1 MYVKGRRFTPELL
14 DRWRKE
20 KRGTGTGKDYIPWH
34 QVRPADPASR
44 GRSHLVNWRFDRLH
58 HLLSDNEWVVFG
70 LCTML
75 SNVVDLR
82 EQYPLALKPHPS
94 DVSPY
99 CLFKHEGW
107 SAGTLEIAQDLNIAH
122 PDIRSKGRVVPWVM
136 TTDFVV
142 TLAMPN
148 GRMQL
153 LAISVKESSE
163 VDQPR
168 TRELLAIEREYW
180 IRQGCNWLLITPELC
195 APDVLKTLKS
205 SLPWMLTEDD
215 KHLWAQLSQ
224 LVPWHASLVGKPL
237 EHALNLIA
245 DLLDVGCDRAQ
256 CLLWKS
262 VGYGLLPL
270 DLSSPVRPSAPL
282 RLLSEEGFRRQ
293 NPVASRRTAWRN

>member
-44 GRSHLVNWRFDRLH
+44 GRSHLVNWRFERLH

-99 CLFKHEGW
+99 CLFKQAGW
-107 SAGTLEIAQDLNIAH
+107 LAGTLEIAQDLNIAH
-122 PDIRSKGRVVPWVM
+122 PVMRSKGRVVPWVM
-136 TTDFVV
+136 TTDFLV

-148 GRMQL
+148 GHKQL
-153 LAISVKESSE
+153 LAISVKEGSE
-163 VDQPR
+163 TERER
-168 TRELLAIEREYW
+168 TRELLTIEREYW
-180 IRQGCNWLLITPELC
+180 VRQGFTWLLITPELC
-195 APDVLKTLKS
+195 SLEVFRTLKS
-205 SLPWMLTEDD
+205 CLPWMLAADDED
-215 KHLWAQLSQ
+215 LLGQLGQ
-224 LVPWHASLVGKPL
+224 LMPWRADLEGKTFGQ
-237 EHALNLIA
+237 AIGLIA
-245 DLLDVGCDRAQ
+245 ERIKVSSDRAQ

-282 RLLSEEGFRRQ
+282 RLLSEEGFRLQ

>member
-1 MYVKGRRFTPELL
+1 MKSRRFTPEIL

-44 GRSHLVNWRFDRLH
+44 GRSHLVNWRFERLH

-75 SNVVDLR
+75 SDVVDLR
-82 EQYPLALKPHPS
+82 EQYPLALKPHPA

-99 CLFKHEGW
+99 CLFKQAGW
-107 SAGTLEIAQDLNIAH
+107 SAGTLEIAQDLNVGH
-122 PDIRSKGRVVPWVM
+122 PVVRSKERVVPWVM

-153 LAISVKESSE
+153 LAISVKEALE
-163 VDQPR
+163 AEKPR

-195 APDVLKTLKS
+195 APDVLKALKS
-205 SLPWMLTEDD
+205 SLPWMLAEDD
-215 KHLWAQLSQ
+215 KHLWPQLSQ
-224 LVPWHASLVGKPL
+224 LVPWHASLVGKTL
-237 EHALNLIA
+237 VQACDLIA
-245 DLLDVGCDRAQ
+245 DVLNADGDRARL
-256 CLLWKS
+256 LLWKS

-270 DLSSPVRPSAPL
+270 DLSLPVRPSAPL
-282 RLLSEEGFRRQ
+282 HLLSEEAFRLQ